1 MDEEAAEE
9 ACVTL
14 EGMNAAALVSKLE
27 VPVGEWELGMVA

>member
-14 EGMNAAALVSKLE
+14 EGMKTAALGSKLE
-27 VPVGEWELGMVA
+27 VPVGEWAMGMVA